1 MAGSTTSR
9 QAVFWFSYAHFVP
22 GSGTSPCRIVYSGRR
37 PSLCESLMITLMG
50 GSATANQGH
59 SRCNNPK
66 TAIWWSNF
74 SPHHLG
80 IRVSGVMFR
89 FFSLF
94 LIRSATTFP
103 YGQPCRETLIN
114 SSFRAKRCGNPES
127 GCYDSI
133 SNWIPAFA
141 GMTEKI
147 IRVSLVE

>member
-1 MAGSTTSR
+1 
-9 QAVFWFSYAHFVP
+9 
-22 GSGTSPCRIVYSGRR
+22 
-37 PSLCESLMITLMG
+37 
-50 GSATANQGH
+50 
-59 SRCNNPK
+59 
-66 TAIWWSNF
+66 
-74 SPHHLG
+74 
-80 IRVSGVMFR
+80 MFR

-147 IRVSLVE
+147 IRVSLARILHEFHWVLLLYFLHNFNGM